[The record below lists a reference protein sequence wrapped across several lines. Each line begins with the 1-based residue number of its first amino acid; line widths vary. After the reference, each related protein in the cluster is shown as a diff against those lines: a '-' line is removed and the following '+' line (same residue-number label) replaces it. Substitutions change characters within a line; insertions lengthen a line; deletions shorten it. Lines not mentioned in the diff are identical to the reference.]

1 MGVIIPVGYGQ
12 VKMKWG
18 LIATNVEAVSTF
30 GVDCDVS
37 AAPLTNA
44 TAINNI
50 LIASGRPMLPA
61 NYSTSWNYLGMELT
75 QMSPTGPQTGVVDAT
90 TPGTTSLS
98 TTPPNVA
105 FLMRKNTARGGRKGR
120 GRCFLPPIWISEA
133 NVGVE
138 GALNNTNLT
147 ALNVLWSAVLT
158 ALATASIP
166 AVLLHSDG
174 STPDVITSWFVDAI
188 VATQRR
194 RLRR

>member
-1 MGVIIPVGYGQ
+1 MGTIIPVGYGQ

-18 LIATNVEAVSTF
+18 LIAGGAEAVSTF

-37 AAPLTNA
+37 ASVNTNA
-44 TAINNI
+44 AAIEAI
-50 LIASGRPMLPA
+50 LVASGRPMAPG

-75 QMSPTGPQTGVVDAT
+75 QMTPTGPQTGVVDVLV
-90 TPGTTSLS
+90 PGTTALS
-98 TTPPNVA
+98 TVPPNVA
-105 FLMRKNTARGGRKGR
+105 FLMRKNTARGGRRGR

-138 GALNNTNLT
+138 GIISSASLT
-147 ALNVLWSAVLT
+147 PVNVLWSAVLT

-166 AVLLHSDG
+166 AVLLHDDG
-174 STPDVITSWFVDAI
+174 STPDVITSWFIDSV